1 MPREQSF
8 GKVTA
13 QVTFP
18 HESGKSVPSTG
29 DRSRGPGRN
38 AWHTILSPLPAE
50 LQGLL
55 GGHGGL
61 GESMMAR
68 RTACAKALR
77 QGAFLPVQRMARS
90 PWLEWMS
97 KEMWE
102 RRGQRSN
109 EVCGMKDEGIQIHI
123 PRKAVVTREATTV
136 NTLLPIAHRLPLLCF
151 LSQHTCRF

>member
-1 MPREQSF
+1 M
-8 GKVTA
+8 
-13 QVTFP
+13 
-18 HESGKSVPSTG
+18 
-29 DRSRGPGRN
+29 
-38 AWHTILSPLPAE
+38 
-50 LQGLL
+50 
-55 GGHGGL
+55 